1 MSAPLLPCAREQQP
15 SLPAPPWHKR
25 DLLTLSRELTTPSSM
40 STTTARACSSG
51 RAQQVCCSALGC
63 TQAAAHS
70 LVGTLSLRAASAGR
84 HSGPVLYTAALN
96 PRCSSLRA
104 LRSMMGRSLSG
115 RTGRS
120 SGGSC
125 RESTLRKMLR
135 GARGSAAEGWEAA
148 GGRGPLGCY
157 MSRWERH
164 PLARQ
169 PALWCTRALQWLQ
182 PAPTLPGPHLLMP
195 SSNSPSVLCAACS
208 RRASSQNRPASWLP
222 HWPTWTVISSLG
234 IWGGGAVCSQVQ
246 QGQSRGGIWP
256 LDGKDTEGSLSAGRG
271 RNGIGGRCT
280 RLAVQ
285 VRGAPGCCAPA
296 AFQDLPHGSPSLL
309 HDIATKSVTVGVS
322 IPLSAR
328 WRTELLERAHH

>member
-1 MSAPLLPCAREQQP
+1 MIALHAY
-15 SLPAPPWHKR
+15 
-25 DLLTLSRELTTPSSM
+25 
-40 STTTARACSSG
+40 ACSCALSK
-51 RAQQVCCSALGC
+51 RASWSHRG
-63 TQAAAHS
+63 S
-70 LVGTLSLRAASAGR
+70 SWR
-84 HSGPVLYTAALN
+84 HSGPAIN

-120 SGGSC
+120 RGGSC
-125 RESTLRKMLR
+125 QESTLRKMLR

-169 PALWCTRALQWLQ
+169 LALRCSRALQWLQ

-234 IWGGGAVCSQVQ
+234 ILGGV
-246 QGQSRGGIWP
+246 
-256 LDGKDTEGSLSAGRG
+256 
-271 RNGIGGRCT
+271 
-280 RLAVQ
+280 
-285 VRGAPGCCAPA
+285 
-296 AFQDLPHGSPSLL
+296 
-309 HDIATKSVTVGVS
+309 
-322 IPLSAR
+322 
-328 WRTELLERAHH
+328 